1 MVASNRPPKKGFNVI
16 ARKVYNPIGF
26 SKAYNFVLFFIF
38 AGALFGFALA
48 RLQYLS
54 FRGIFCAA
62 VRKPS
67 GGAAPGECYFYL
79 NFTRYKVGIMLH
91 LATILPAALLVIV
104 QFIPV
109 VRHKAILVHRVNGYV
124 VLFLWVLSTAGALMI
139 GRHAFGGGIE
149 VQTVVGVLGIVCTV
163 SFILAYVNIK
173 RLQIEQHRAWMLRGW
188 FYVATRISYAVN
200 AVADKNRP
208 AVSSRAASSRSVPH
222 LL

>member
-1 MVASNRPPKKGFNVI
+1 MVTSTRSPKKDSNTI

-26 SKAYNFVLFFIF
+26 TKAYNFILFFIF
-38 AGALFGFALA
+38 AGALFGFTLA
-48 RLQYLS
+48 RLQYISLG
-54 FRGIFCAA
+54 GIFCAA

-79 NFTRYKVGIMLH
+79 NFTRYKVGIILH

-124 VLFLWVLSTAGALMI
+124 VLLLWVLSTAGALMI
-139 GRHAFGGGIE
+139 GRRAFGGGIE
-149 VQTVVGVLGIVCTV
+149 VQTVVGFLAIACTV
-163 SFILAYVNIK
+163 SFVLAYVNIK

-188 FYVATRISYAVN
+188 FYVSCVHFL
-200 AVADKNRP
+200 
-208 AVSSRAASSRSVPH
+208 SH
-222 LL
+222 ECCC